1 MGHDQTEYAFVMRA
15 LVGLAIIVKLLN
27 FDAQGWISKDLK
39 RGDLYALIEV
49 ASGARPNGLSHDQA
63 HRLEA
68 RGMVRAYGTAI
79 IAPRSKAA
87 WRCASGKRCARP
99 CNSNGNGFP
108 FPRGAMP
115 MRE

>member
-1 MGHDQTEYAFVMRA
+1 MTGTEYAFVMCA
-15 LVGLAIIVKLLN
+15 LVGLAIIVKVLN

-68 RGMVRAYGTAI
+68 RGMVRAYG
-79 IAPRSKAA
+79 
-87 WRCASGKRCARP
+87 
-99 CNSNGNGFP
+99 NGNYRATLKG
-108 FPRGAMP
+108 RLAL
-115 MRE
+115 RIRQAVRQTVQLER